1 MKRFIYILF
10 LLTAV
15 ITSHATEFYTPLSTD
30 GYMIE
35 TIRAND
41 DSLHRLTFT
50 DAIHINN
57 IPWFNTDFPVQR
69 SSKATDFIV
78 ELTNI
83 KSTPCSSAES
93 ELLDNIGEEPIINK
107 EITTTRGEKTLEI
120 YILPFFMKDGTVHR
134 IENASLRIGQASGK
148 LKTGGAT
155 KHIQEYAANSVL
167 ASGSWY
173 KIAVETSGLYK
184 LTYSDIKKMGIGD
197 PAGVRVYGYGGA
209 LIDEDLTKA
218 LPRYDDL
225 PEVAVYMEKGAD
237 GVFSE
242 GDYILFYAQ
251 GAIKDN
257 ISKDEPIHSYTY
269 NYCSKEGYY
278 FITCGT
284 GEGLRMEKAA
294 LATNEPTVIFRNTL
308 AGYYIHSDETNLLA
322 SGREWLGYK
331 FSSSTLDRTFT
342 IQDTN
347 IDTGEDFY
355 IDATLV
361 AHSSSKTKFDITLNG
376 DNVGTVNIAAS
387 TSSHIAGKK
396 GLFQKY
402 LDNNASSNPR
412 ISLKYTPTS
421 ASDAG
426 YLYYICANYYKRLIL
441 DSNNSS
447 ILITN
452 PDDLIRGVIAEY
464 EITGANGSTMVWD
477 ITDPV
482 RAKSV
487 PFTVSGGT
495 LTFKEERSEFH
506 KYIAFNPNAAKTP
519 KMVGAVGN
527 QNLHQLSVADMVI
540 ITPSEYINAANRLA
554 DFHRTN
560 DNLSV
565 HVITPELIY
574 NEFSSGTPDIS
585 AYRLLMKMFYDRAI
599 ESNGKLP
606 QHLLFMGVT
615 NYDNRG
621 IINKKCSLVG
631 YQSPESLT
639 STSSYTTDDFY
650 GLLDDDEG
658 ASISSATMDI
668 SVGRLPVTSA
678 QEAENVVTKTIN
690 YVTSSATGDWRSLC
704 TFLGD
709 NDDSHTHEQQAD
721 QLATMVTETN
731 NSYKTDKIFLDS
743 YIAENSSAGTFYPGA
758 RNKVLQNLK
767 DGTVVFTF
775 VGHGSPNILTTE
787 QTISKNDI
795 TGMYNKNLALW
806 ATATCDFSRYD
817 DVSHS
822 AGMEVILNSNGGGI
836 ALYTTTRVVY
846 SSENFKLMKAAFKYL
861 FPEANAE
868 HKTIGEIFRLAKI
881 DLKNNSNK
889 LNFTLLGDPAIKIH
903 YPSHIVK
910 TDSINHSVPVE
921 AEMQALGIITIR
933 GHLENADADTLKDY
947 NGKILITVYDKEE
960 TLKTLGQIG
969 DKSTFSYKDYPNKL
983 FKGSVSV
990 TNGLFETTFMVPKDI
1005 SYRIDKGKILYYA
1018 WQEGSTENDAFGN
1031 NVDFNVGGTDPSYEE
1046 TTKGPVIRAYMN
1058 TPEFASG
1065 GKVNNSPVFYAH
1077 TFDEYGVNVV
1087 GAGIGHDATATLT
1100 GPVSG
1105 TYNLNDSYTSSL
1117 NDYKNG
1123 TFKYQFR
1130 DLEQGSYRLYFK
1142 VWNLQN
1148 ISSATSLE
1156 FVVDTLA
1163 KPEIEEF
1170 FIYPNPASDHA
1181 TMYLRHDRPEVPL
1194 SVTFRVY
1201 DMGWREYWSS
1211 TVTENT
1217 DGTYQSTWKMAGGFN
1232 NICSG
1237 VYWVRAII
1245 TMPDGNYTQLVKKLI
1260 VKTK

>member
-15 ITSHATEFYTPLSTD
+15 IKSHATEFYTPLTTE
-30 GYMIE
+30 GFKAE
-35 TIRAND
+35 TISALD
-41 DSLHRLTFT
+41 DTLIRLTFT

-57 IPWFNTDFPVQR
+57 IPWFNTDFPAQR
-69 SSKATDFIV
+69 SSKASDFIV

-83 KSTPCSSAES
+83 KSAPCSSDES
-93 ELLDNIGEEPIINK
+93 ELLYGIGEEPIINK
-107 EITTTRGEKTLEI
+107 EIATTRGEKTLEI
-120 YILPFFMKDGTVHR
+120 YVLPFFIKNGTAHR
-134 IENASLRIGQASGK
+134 IESASLHISQASGG
-148 LKTGGAT
+148 LKTGEALKT
-155 KHIQEYAANSVL
+155 AQKYAANSVL
-167 ASGSWY
+167 AGGSWY

-184 LTYSDIKKMGIGD
+184 LTYSDIKNMGIGD

-209 LIDEDLTKA
+209 LIDEDLSKA

-251 GAIKDN
+251 GVVKDN
-257 ISKDEPIHSYTY
+257 ISKEEPTHSYTY

-278 FITCGT
+278 FITCGS

-294 LATNEPTVIFRNTL
+294 LVTNEPTVTFKNTL
-308 AGYYIHSDETNLLA
+308 AGYYIHSDETTLLT
-322 SGREWLGYK
+322 SGREWYGYK
-331 FSSSTLDRTFT
+331 FSSGTLSRTFT
-342 IQDTN
+342 ICDTN
-347 IDTGEDFY
+347 IDTGEDIY

-361 AHSSSKTKFDITLNG
+361 AHSSNKTQFAVTFNG
-376 DNVGTVNIAAS
+376 ADAGTVNIAAS

-402 LDNNASSNPR
+402 LNNNTSSNPR
-412 ISLKYTPTS
+412 ISLKYSPFS

-452 PDDLIRGVIAEY
+452 PEELTRGVIAKY
-464 EITGANGSTMVWD
+464 EITGASGSTMVWD

-482 RAKSV
+482 RTKRIPA
-487 PFTVSGGT
+487 TISGGT

-506 KYIAFNPNAAKTP
+506 KYIAFNPNAAKAP

-540 ITPSEYINAANRLA
+540 ITPPEYMNAANRLA
-554 DFHRTN
+554 NFHRTN

-565 HVITPELIY
+565 HIITPELIY
-574 NEFSSGTPDIS
+574 NEFSSGTPDVS
-585 AYRLLMKMFYDRAI
+585 AYRLLMKMFYDRAM
-599 ESNGKLP
+599 ESKGRLP
-606 QHLLFMGVT
+606 QHLLLMGVT
-615 NYDNRG
+615 GYDNRG
-621 IINKKCSLVG
+621 IKNEKRPLVG

-650 GLLDDDEG
+650 GMLDDNEG
-658 ASISSATMDI
+658 AYISSATMDI
-668 SVGRLPVTSA
+668 SVGRLPVTSE

-690 YVTSSATGDWRSLC
+690 YVTSSSTGDWRALC

-709 NDDSHTHEQQAD
+709 NDDSHAHEQQAD
-721 QLATMVTETN
+721 QLASMVTETN
-731 NSYKTDKIFLDS
+731 NSYRTDKIFLDS
-743 YIAENSSAGTFYPGA
+743 YIAVNSSAGTSYPGA

-822 AGMEVILNSNGGGI
+822 AGMEVILNPNGGGI

-846 SSENFKLMKAAFKYL
+846 SSENFKLMKAAFTYL

-910 TDSINHSVPVE
+910 TDSINHSVPAE
-921 AEMQALGIITIR
+921 AEMQALGIVTIR
-933 GHLENADADTLKDY
+933 GHLENANADTLKNF

-960 TLKTLGQIG
+960 TLKTLGQVG
-969 DKSTFSYKDYPNKL
+969 DKSAFSYKDYPNKL
-983 FKGSVSV
+983 FKGTISV

-1005 SYRIDKGKILYYA
+1005 NYRIDKGKILYYA

-1031 NVDFNVGGTDPSYEE
+1031 DVDFRVGGTDPSYEE
-1046 TTKGPVIRAYMN
+1046 TTVGPVIRAYMN
-1058 TPEFASG
+1058 APEFVNG
-1065 GKVNNSPVFYAH
+1065 GKVNSSPVFYSH

-1087 GAGIGHDATATLT
+1087 GAGIGHDATVILT

-1105 TYNLNDSYTSSL
+1105 TYNLNDSYVSAL

-1123 TFKYQFR
+1123 MFKYQFR
-1130 DLEQGSYRLYFK
+1130 DLEQGSYRLDFK

-1148 ISSATSLE
+1148 ISNTTSLE

-1163 KPEIEEF
+1163 RPEIEEF

-1181 TMYLRHDRPEVPL
+1181 TMYLRHNRPEVPL

-1217 DGTYQSTWKMAGGFN
+1217 DGTYHSTWKMAGGFN
-1232 NICSG
+1232 NVCSG

-1245 TMPDGNYTQLVKKLI
+1245 HTPNGNYTQLVKKLI

>member
-1 MKRFIYILF
+1 MKRFLLIMF
-10 LLTAV
+10 LITAV
-15 ITSHATEFYTPLSTD
+15 TMSYATEFYTPLTTD
-30 GYMIE
+30 GYMTE
-35 TIRAND
+35 TIKADD
-41 DSLHRLTFT
+41 DSLSRLTFT

-57 IPWFNTDFPVQR
+57 TPWFNTDFPASQI
-69 SSKATDFIV
+69 SKTTDFIV

-83 KSTPCSSAES
+83 KSTACTADEA
-93 ELLDNIGEEPIINK
+93 ELLEGIEAEPRIIK

-120 YILPFFMKDGTVHR
+120 YVLPFFRKDGITHR
-134 IENASLRIGQASGK
+134 IESASLHISQTSGR
-148 LKTGGAT
+148 LKSGEQF
-155 KHIQEYAANSVL
+155 KPKQSYAANSVL
-167 ASGSWY
+167 ASGAWY
-173 KIAVETSGLYK
+173 KISVETSGLYK
-184 LTYSDIKKMGIGD
+184 LTYSDIKKMGVGD

-209 LIDEDLTKA
+209 LIDEDLAKA

-225 PEVAVYMEKGAD
+225 PEVAIYMEKGAD

-251 GAIKDN
+251 GVINDN
-257 ISKDEPIHSYTY
+257 ISKDQPLHSYTY
-269 NYCSKEGYY
+269 NYCSKEGCY

-294 LATNEPTVIFRNTL
+294 VPTGDATLLFKNTL
-308 AGYYIHSDETNLLA
+308 SGFYIHSDETTLLT
-322 SGREWLGYK
+322 SGREWFGYK
-331 FSSSTLDRTFT
+331 FSSSTSSHTFT
-342 IQDTN
+342 ILDNN
-347 IDTGEDFY
+347 IDTNEDFY

-361 AHSSSKTKFDITLNG
+361 AHSSEKTRFDVTFNG
-376 DNVGTVNIAAS
+376 TEVGTVNIS
-387 TSSHIAGKK
+387 SSSSSHIVGRK

-402 LDNNASSNPR
+402 LDNNATSNPQ
-412 ISLKYTPTS
+412 ISFKYSPFS
-421 ASDAG
+421 VSDAG

-441 DSNNSS
+441 DSKNSS

-452 PDDLIRGVIAEY
+452 PDDLTKGVIAEY
-464 EITGANGSTMVWD
+464 EITGAGGSTMVWD

-482 RAKSV
+482 RAKKV
-487 PFTVSGGT
+487 PATLSSST

-506 KYIAFNPNAAKTP
+506 KYIAFNPDAAKKP
-519 KMVGAVGN
+519 KMVGNIGN

-540 ITPSEYINAANRLA
+540 ITPQEYMNAANRLA

-560 DNLSV
+560 DNLPV

-585 AYRLLMKMFYDRAI
+585 AYRLLMKMFYDRAL
-599 ESNGKLP
+599 ESGGKLP
-606 QHLLFMGVT
+606 RHLLFMGVT

-621 IINKKCSLVG
+621 IKNGKTSLVG

-650 GLLDDDEG
+650 GMLDDDEG
-658 ASISSATMDI
+658 AVISSATMDI
-668 SVGRLPVTSA
+668 SVGRLPVTSE
-678 QEAENVVTKTIN
+678 QEAENVVSKTIN
-690 YVTSSATGDWRSLC
+690 YVTSSSTGDWRSLC

-709 NDDSHTHEQQAD
+709 NDDSHTHEQQTD
-721 QLATMVTETN
+721 QLATMVTDTN

-743 YIAENSSAGTFYPGA
+743 YLAENSSAGTTYPGA

-767 DGTVVFTF
+767 DGTMVFTF
-775 VGHGSPNILTTE
+775 VGHGSPNILTSE

-795 TGMYNKNLALW
+795 CNMYNKNLALW

-822 AGMEVILNSNGGGI
+822 AGMEVILNPNGGGI

-881 DLKNNSNK
+881 ELKNNSNK

-903 YPSHIVK
+903 HPDHIVK
-910 TDSINHSVPVE
+910 TDSINHSVPAE
-921 AEMQALGIITIR
+921 AEMQALGIVTIR
-933 GHLENADADTLKDY
+933 GHLENADADTLKDF
-947 NGKILITVYDKEE
+947 NGNILITVYDKEE
-960 TLKTLGQIG
+960 TLKTLGQLG

-983 FKGSVSV
+983 FKGTVSV
-990 TNGLFETTFMVPKDI
+990 TNGLFETTFMIPKDI

-1018 WQEGSTENDAFGN
+1018 WQEGSTDNDAFGN
-1031 NVDFNVGGTDPSYEE
+1031 NVDFIVGGTDPSYEE
-1046 TTKGPVIRAYMN
+1046 TTVGPVIRAYMN
-1058 TPEFASG
+1058 TPEFVSG

-1077 TFDEYGVNVV
+1077 TFDDYGVNVV
-1087 GAGIGHDATATLT
+1087 GAGIGHDAMVWLT

-1105 TYNLNDSYTSSL
+1105 TYNLNDSYTSAL

-1130 DLEQGSYRLYFK
+1130 DLTSGRYKLDFK

-1148 ISSATSLE
+1148 ISNTASLE

-1170 FIYPNPASDHA
+1170 SIYPNPATDH
-1181 TMYLRHDRPEVPL
+1181 TTLYLRHNRPEVPL

-1201 DMGWREYWSS
+1201 DMAWQEYWSA

-1217 DGTYQSTWKMAGGFN
+1217 DGTFQAPWNLSAKSSGLS
-1232 NICSG
+1232 SG

-1245 TMPDGNYTQLVKKLI
+1245 SMPDGNYTQLVKKLI

>member
-1 MKRFIYILF
+1 MRKFIHTLF
-10 LLTAV
+10 LIMAV
-15 ITSHATEFYTPLSTD
+15 TMSYATDFYTPLTTE
-30 GYMIE
+30 GYMTE
-35 TIRAND
+35 TINADD
-41 DSLHRLTFT
+41 DSLSRLTFT

-57 IPWFNTDFPVQR
+57 IPWLITDFPVSQ
-69 SSKATDFIV
+69 SSKVTDFIV

-83 KSTPCSSAES
+83 KSTPCTSDEAR
-93 ELLDNIGEEPIINK
+93 LLYGIVEEPIVNK
-107 EITTTRGEKTLEI
+107 EITTTRGEKALEI
-120 YILPFFMKDGTVHR
+120 YVLPFFMKDGVVHR
-134 IENASLRIGQASGK
+134 IESATLHISQTSGR
-148 LKTGGAT
+148 LKTGGDAQT
-155 KHIQEYAANSVL
+155 VQKYAANSVL
-167 ASGSWY
+167 ASGNWY

-184 LTYSDIKKMGIGD
+184 LTYSDIQKMGIGD

-209 LIDEDLTKA
+209 LIDEDLTRA

-225 PEVAVYMEKGAD
+225 PEVAIYMEKGAD

-251 GAIKDN
+251 GVIKDN
-257 ISKDEPIHSYTY
+257 ISKEEPLHSYTY

-284 GEGLRMEKAA
+284 GEGLRMENAA
-294 LATNEPTVIFRNTL
+294 SLSNDATLFFNKTL
-308 AGYYIHSDETNLLA
+308 TGYYIHSDETNLLA

-331 FSSSTLDRTFT
+331 FSGSTLSRTFT
-342 IQDTN
+342 IQDNN

-361 AHSSSKTKFDITLNG
+361 GHSISKTQFDVALNG
-376 DNVGTVNIAAS
+376 GNVGTVNITAS

-402 LDNNASSNPR
+402 LDNNASSNPQ
-412 ISLKYTPTS
+412 ISLKYSPST

-426 YLYYICANYYKRLIL
+426 YVYYICANYYKQLIL
-441 DSNNSS
+441 DSKNSS

-452 PDDLIRGVIAEY
+452 PDDLTIGVIAEY
-464 EITGANGSTMVWD
+464 EITGATGSTMVWD

-482 RAKSV
+482 RAKRIPV
-487 PFTVSGGT
+487 TVSGGT

-506 KYIAFNPNAAKTP
+506 KYLAFNPDAAKAP
-519 KMVGAVGN
+519 KMAGAIGN

-540 ITPSEYINAANRLA
+540 ITPSEYMNAANRLA
-554 DFHRTN
+554 DFHRVN

-585 AYRLLMKMFYDRAI
+585 AYRLLMKMFYDRAM
-599 ESNGKLP
+599 ESGGKLP
-606 QHLLFMGVT
+606 QHLLFMGIT

-621 IINKKCSLVG
+621 IKNGKSPFVG

-650 GLLDDDEG
+650 GMLDDNEG
-658 ASISSATMDI
+658 AVISSATMDI
-668 SVGRLPVTSA
+668 SVGRMPVTSA
-678 QEAENVVTKTIN
+678 QEAENVVSKTIN
-690 YVTSSATGDWRSLC
+690 YVTSSSTGDWRALC

-709 NDDSHTHEQQAD
+709 NDDAHTHEQQAD

-795 TGMYNKNLALW
+795 CSMYNKNLALW

-822 AGMEVILNSNGGGI
+822 AGMEVILNPNGGGI

-903 YPSHIVK
+903 YPTHIVK
-910 TDSINHSVPVE
+910 TDSINHASPTE
-921 AEMQALGIITIR
+921 AEMQALGIVTIR
-933 GHLENADADTLKDY
+933 GHLENADTDTLKDF
-947 NGKILITVYDKEE
+947 NGKILVTVYDKEE
-960 TLKTLGQIG
+960 TLNTLGQTG
-969 DKSTFSYKDYPNKL
+969 DKSKFSYNDYPNKL
-983 FKGSVSV
+983 FKGTISV

-1018 WQEGSTENDAFGN
+1018 WQEGSTDNDAFGN
-1031 NVDFNVGGTDPSYEE
+1031 NADFNVGGTDPSYEE
-1046 TTKGPVIRAYMN
+1046 TTVGPVIRAYMN
-1058 TPEFASG
+1058 APEFVSG

-1077 TFDEYGVNVV
+1077 TFDDYGVNVV
-1087 GAGIGHDATATLT
+1087 GAGIGHDATVSLT

-1105 TYNLNDSYTSSL
+1105 TYNLNDSYVSAL

-1130 DLEQGSYRLYFK
+1130 NLEQGSYKLDFK

-1148 ISSATSLE
+1148 ISNTTSLE

-1163 KPEIEEF
+1163 RPEIEEF
-1170 FIYPNPASDHA
+1170 TIYPNPATDYA
-1181 TMYLRHDRPEVPL
+1181 TMYLRHNRPEVPL

-1201 DMGWREYWSS
+1201 DMEWREYWSS

-1217 DGTYQSTWKMAGGFN
+1217 DGTYQSTWKMDGGFN
-1232 NICSG
+1232 NVCSG

-1245 TMPDGNYTQLVKKLI
+1245 SMPDGNYTQLVKKLI